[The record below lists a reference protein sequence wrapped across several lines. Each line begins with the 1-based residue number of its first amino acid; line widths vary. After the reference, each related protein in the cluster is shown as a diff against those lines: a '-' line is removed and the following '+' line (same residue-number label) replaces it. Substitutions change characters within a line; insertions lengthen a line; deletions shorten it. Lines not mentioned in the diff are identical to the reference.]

1 MLAVH
6 KVRKSKKHNAINY
19 LYTVPLKHPKTWVE
33 LTRKKYT
40 QAHQTSGP
48 CGCKCIMYALNYR
61 QLTYHFRPSK
71 FFFFKNTGLVG
82 ICHILKGKCN
92 PISYGITIIKSDHF
106 REPIGQWPQIAWYSW
121 WFVADIPCYV
131 HFHSRWPNHSP
142 DLHA

>member
-6 KVRKSKKHNAINY
+6 KIRKSKKHNAINY

-33 LTRKKYT
+33 LTRKKIHTGTSNKWAMWVQMYYVCSKLPS
-40 QAHQTSGP
+40 AHLPFQT
-48 CGCKCIMYALNYR
+48 IEV
-61 QLTYHFRPSK
+61 
-71 FFFFKNTGLVG
+71 FFFNTGLVG

-92 PISYGITIIKSDHF
+92 PISYDITIIKSDHF
-106 REPIGQWPQIAWYSW
+106 RKPIGQWPQIAWYSW
-121 WFVADIPCYV
+121 WFVADIPYYV